1 MLRVQRTF
9 EVRNPL
15 GLHARA
21 AAHLV
26 KAANRFRC
34 DVTLEKDGTE
44 VNGKSIM
51 GVLMLA
57 ATQGSGVSVR
67 CEGDDANEA
76 IEEIS
81 RLFEIGFGEL

>member
-26 KAANRFRC
+26 KAANRYRC
-34 DVTLEKDGTE
+34 DVLLEKDGTE

-57 ATQGSGVSVR
+57 ATQGSGVTVR

-76 IEEIS
+76 VEEIS
-81 RLFEIGFGEL
+81 RLFETGFGEM